1 MVNPAGFLDI
11 PRLVQ
16 GLGRV
21 VLRRRLLNLLL
32 PRLWKLVLANVFYT
46 DNEYTRHFVQVQEQS
61 YDPKTD
67 IFDVTR
73 VMTDLRLEVLRRNY
87 LTLLPQISV
96 PVHVIWGEEDRLV
109 PAAELRRAALRLPDA
124 TLRELPNVGHMP
136 IIEVPEEVVAFLR
149 GALAIHARAA

>member
-1 MVNPAGFLDI
+1 
-11 PRLVQ
+11 
-16 GLGRV
+16 
-21 VLRRRLLNLLL
+21 
-32 PRLWKLVLANVFYT
+32 
-46 DNEYTRHFVQVQEQS
+46 
-61 YDPKTD
+61 
-67 IFDVTR
+67 
-73 VMTDLRLEVLRRNY
+73 